1 MTPDTTPDLDRYV
14 VIGNPIEHS
23 KSPQVHALFAQQTR
37 QAMAYD
43 RLLAPMD
50 GFADAVRNFMAQG
63 GCGANVTVPFKLDA
77 FKLAHELSP
86 RAQAAGAVNT
96 LSFSAGHI
104 RGDNTDGIGL
114 VRDIVINTGIPLK
127 GRSVLLIG
135 AGGAARGVILPLIEE
150 SIASLVIA
158 NRTQATAVSLVDHFS
173 ASPVPLSVS
182 AFDQLDAVF
191 DVIINATS
199 ASLGSDL
206 PPLPAAV
213 FGPQTLA
220 YDMMYGARPTVFMD
234 YAAGHGA
241 QVRDGLGMLIEQAA
255 EAFHLWRGVRPDTRP
270 VYQWL
275 RGQL

>member
-1 MTPDTTPDLDRYV
+1 
-14 VIGNPIEHS
+14 
-23 KSPQVHALFAQQTR
+23 
-37 QAMAYD
+37 
-43 RLLAPMD
+43 
-50 GFADAVRNFMAQG
+50 
-63 GCGANVTVPFKLDA
+63 
-77 FKLAHELSP
+77 
-86 RAQAAGAVNT
+86 
-96 LSFSAGHI
+96 
-104 RGDNTDGIGL
+104 
-114 VRDIVINTGIPLK
+114 
-127 GRSVLLIG
+127 
-135 AGGAARGVILPLIEE
+135 
-150 SIASLVIA
+150 
-158 NRTQATAVSLVDHFS
+158 
-173 ASPVPLSVS
+173 VS